1 MFLTSFICNIA
12 SILDIKSSKNQ
23 VMKMEKEKV
32 LELSR
37 DENKDADEREVRIDD
52 ESAFIGLLGVL
63 VLSFIYM
70 FFKIFNGQAYT
81 DMLSIL
87 TAGIAAMSIYKYI
100 KIPGK
105 KLFLAIGI
113 IFTAATIVFA
123 AYYVMEAL

>member
-1 MFLTSFICNIA
+1 
-12 SILDIKSSKNQ
+12 
-23 VMKMEKEKV
+23 MKMEKEKV

-37 DENKDADEREVRIDD
+37 DENRDADEREVRIDD

-70 FFKIFNGQAYT
+70 FFKIFNGQPYT

-87 TAGIAAMSIYKYI
+87 TAGIAAMSVYKYI

-105 KLFLAIGI
+105 KLFLAMGI

>member
-1 MFLTSFICNIA
+1 MFLTSFIYNIA

-32 LELSR
+32 LELIR

-105 KLFLAIGI
+105 KLFLAMGI